1 METKVA
7 GIYIRVST
15 EDQAREG
22 HSLDEQEDR
31 LKKLCDYKQYQ
42 IYKVYVD
49 AGISAK
55 DTNRPQFQAMMK
67 DMKKGRINLI
77 IAYKLD
83 RITRSVQDLEKLVE
97 EIEIYQC
104 GLECAVEEIN
114 TSNANGR
121 FFIRMLTVLSQLE
134 IERTSE
140 RTKVGLTGAIKKG
153 NIPGKTPLGY
163 KREGRKLVIDESTAP
178 IVRKIFELLKSIMN

>member
-67 DMKKGRINLI
+67 DMQQEKKQQIH
-77 IAYKLD
+77 
-83 RITRSVQDLEKLVE
+83 
-97 EIEIYQC
+97 
-104 GLECAVEEIN
+104 
-114 TSNANGR
+114 
-121 FFIRMLTVLSQLE
+121 
-134 IERTSE
+134 
-140 RTKVGLTGAIKKG
+140 
-153 NIPGKTPLGY
+153 
-163 KREGRKLVIDESTAP
+163 
-178 IVRKIFELLKSIMN
+178 LK